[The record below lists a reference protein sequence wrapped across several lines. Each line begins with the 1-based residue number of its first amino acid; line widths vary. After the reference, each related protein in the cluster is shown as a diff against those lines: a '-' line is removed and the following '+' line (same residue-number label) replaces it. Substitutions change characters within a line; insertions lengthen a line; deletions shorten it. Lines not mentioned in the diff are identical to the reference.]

1 MLLVDAATVQRA
13 QEWSRRDPNET
24 TAAYV
29 QNLIQTVQVK
39 SEESSSQSAQAEAT
53 AAAAAAASSELK
65 SLFPDDSQRISFG
78 TAGLRSAMKP
88 GPTGMNDLVV
98 LQTAQ
103 GLARYCLQQQ
113 QQQQQQQ
120 QLQKPSVVVGYD
132 HRSNTSM
139 QLSSLSFAL
148 LTALVF
154 IEAGFDCFL
163 LDGFVATPL
172 VPYALGQTKNCAAGI
187 MITASHNP
195 KQDAGYKVY
204 WNDGCQIR
212 SPLDQEIAQ
221 TILEPANL
229 EPWVDYREQ
238 LRTRRAQYGN
248 AVDVDVDPCLGLSRP
263 KETQEMIASYF
274 SAIQASGLVSGRA
287 AQLLL
292 SRNTNGHWKPPAFVY
307 TAMHGVGYPFA
318 LQSFEIFGMEPFHS
332 VPTQQEPDPAFSTVP
347 FPNPEEKG
355 AMDAA
360 KAHAVSKGCDVVLA
374 NDPDADRL
382 AVAEKSR
389 VTGEWTTF
397 TGDEIGTM
405 LGHWLWQQ
413 QQQRDA
419 DADATATTTTTTTKP
434 PLAMCASTV
443 SSKMLAEI
451 ARVEGFHF
459 EDTLTG
465 FKWIGSRAAELNRS
479 GQYRS
484 IFCYEEAIG
493 FCCGDVIFD
502 KDGIS
507 ALGVFADLAVSVY
520 CTKHMQL
527 QDHMQSL
534 YDKYGEFVSRNGYFF
549 MNDPIVVSIIMGQM
563 TSQGTFSE
571 LLTERAVGAYKVA
584 SFRYLGEPGYDSTTA
599 DKKPT
604 LPTSKSSPMITIRF
618 ENGCV
623 AQFRASGTEP
633 KFKYYIE
640 YKGQPGVSRDKVTE
654 DLTIM
659 SDMLIETLL
668 EPDKHGLVRP

>member
-1 MLLVDAATVQRA
+1 MLLVDAVTVQRA

-29 QNLIQTVQVK
+29 ENLIQAVQVEVSV
-39 SEESSSQSAQAEAT
+39 SEEPSSQSVQAEAT
-53 AAAAAAASSELK
+53 TAAAASSELNA
-65 SLFPDDSQRISFG
+65 LFPDDSQRISFG

-113 QQQQQQQ
+113 PQQPQQQQR
-120 QLQKPSVVVGYD
+120 QKPSVVVGYD
-132 HRSNTSM
+132 HRSNTAM

-172 VPYALGQTKNCAAGI
+172 VPYTLSQLSNCAAGI

-204 WNDGCQIR
+204 WSDGCQIR
-212 SPLDQEIAQ
+212 SPTDQEIAQ

-229 EPWVDYREQ
+229 EPWVDYGEQ
-238 LRTRRAQYGN
+238 LRNRHTDAQY
-248 AVDVDVDPCLGLSRP
+248 AADPCLGLSRP

-274 SAIQASGLVSGRA
+274 RAIQASGLVSGRT
-287 AQLLL
+287 AQLL
-292 SRNTNGHWKPPAFVY
+292 SQSSNNNNDDKSWKPPAFCY

-318 LQSFEIFGMEPFHS
+318 VKSFEIFGFAPFQS
-332 VPTQQEPDPAFSTVP
+332 VPTQQDPDAAFPTVP

-360 KAHAVSKGCDVVLA
+360 KAHAVSTGCDVVLA

-382 AVAEKSR
+382 AVAEKNR

-413 QQQRDA
+413 QQQQQQDV
-419 DADATATTTTTTTKP
+419 TSSTTTL

-451 ARVEGFHF
+451 AHVEGFHF

-507 ALGVFADLAVSVY
+507 ALGVFADLAMSVY
-520 CTKHMQL
+520 CTKNMQL

-549 MNDPIVVSIIMGQM
+549 MNDPSVVSIIMDQM
-563 TSQGTFSE
+563 TSQGTFSQ
-571 LLTERAVGAYKVA
+571 LLTEMAVGPYKVE

-599 DKKPT
+599 DKNPT
-604 LPTSKSSPMITIRF
+604 LPTSKSSPMMTIRF

-640 YKGQPGVSRDKVTE
+640 YKGQPGVSRARVTE
-654 DLTIM
+654 DLAIM
-659 SDMLIETLL
+659 SDFLIETLL
-668 EPDKHGLVRP
+668 QPDQHGLVRPQ

>member
-1 MLLVDAATVQRA
+1 MLVDAETVQRA
-13 QEWSRRDPNET
+13 QEWSRKDPNET
-24 TAAYV
+24 TASYV
-29 QNLIQTVQVK
+29 QNLIQT
-39 SEESSSQSAQAEAT
+39 S
-53 AAAAAAASSELK
+53 AASAESASELK
-65 SLFPDDSQRISFG
+65 ALFPQGQRIGFG

-88 GPTGMNDLVV
+88 GPLGMNDLVV

-103 GLARYCLQQQ
+103 GLARYIKQQVLPEQQQ
-113 QQQQQQQ
+113 D
-120 QLQKPSVVVGYD
+120 QKPSVVVGYD
-132 HRSNTSM
+132 HRENSVMN
-139 QLSSLSFAL
+139 LSSLSFAV

-172 VPYALGQTKNCAAGI
+172 VPYTLTQIKDCTCGI

-204 WNDGCQIR
+204 WSDGCQIR
-212 SPLDQEIAQ
+212 SPLDKEIANS
-221 TILEPANL
+221 ILQPSNL
-229 EPWVDYREQ
+229 QPWVDYRQ
-238 LRTRRAQYGN
+238 VLRDLS
-248 AVDVDVDPCLGLSRP
+248 AVNDASVDPCLGLGRP
-263 KETQEMIASYF
+263 EQTKEMIASYF
-274 SAIQASGLVSGRA
+274 QAIQDSGLVRGQAKLTQS
-287 AQLLL
+287 
-292 SRNTNGHWKPPAFVY
+292 NKDWKPPSFCY
-307 TAMHGVGYPFA
+307 TAMHGVGHRFA
-318 LQSFEIFGMEPFHS
+318 RQAFETFGIDAPFHS
-332 VPTQQEPDPAFSTVP
+332 VPTQQEPDPAFPTVP

-355 AMDAA
+355 ALDAA
-360 KAHAVSKGCDVVLA
+360 KAHAVVTCSDVVLA

-389 VTGEWTTF
+389 LTGEWTTF

-413 QQQRDA
+413 DIDKQQHAATGVA
-419 DADATATTTTTTTKP
+419 DTP
-434 PLAMCASTV
+434 PQLPLAMCASTV

-451 ARVEGFHF
+451 ARVEGFYF

-465 FKWIGSRAAELNRS
+465 FKWIGSRAAELHRS
-479 GQYRS
+479 GKYRS

-493 FCCGDVIFD
+493 FCCGNLVFD

-507 ALGVFADLAVSVY
+507 ALGVFCDLTMSVY
-520 CTKHMQL
+520 NSGKSL
-527 QDHMQSL
+527 KDHMQSL
-534 YDKYGEFVSRNGYFF
+534 YDKYGEFVSQNGYFF
-549 MNDPIVVSIIMGQM
+549 LKDPSVVATIMDKM
-563 TSQGTFSE
+563 TTQGTFSQ
-571 LLTERAVGAYKVA
+571 LATVGPYKVE

-604 LPTSKSSPMITIRF
+604 LPTDKASPMMTIRF

-640 YKGQPGVSRDKVTE
+640 LKGKPGVSREVVTE
-654 DLTIM
+654 DLAIM
-659 SDMLIETLL
+659 SAILLETLL
-668 EPDKHGLVRP
+668 QPEKHGLVSKL

>member
-1 MLLVDAATVQRA
+1 
-13 QEWSRRDPNET
+13 
-24 TAAYV
+24 
-29 QNLIQTVQVK
+29 
-39 SEESSSQSAQAEAT
+39 
-53 AAAAAAASSELK
+53 
-65 SLFPDDSQRISFG
+65 
-78 TAGLRSAMKP
+78 
-88 GPTGMNDLVV
+88 
-98 LQTAQ
+98 
-103 GLARYCLQQQ
+103 
-113 QQQQQQQ
+113 
-120 QLQKPSVVVGYD
+120 
-132 HRSNTSM
+132 
-139 QLSSLSFAL
+139 
-148 LTALVF
+148 
-154 IEAGFDCFL
+154 L

-172 VPYALGQTKNCAAGI
+172 VPYTLSQTKNCVAGI

-204 WNDGCQIR
+204 WSDGCQIR
-212 SPLDQEIAQ
+212 SPTDQEIAAA
-221 TILEPANL
+221 ILEPSNL
-229 EPWVDYREQ
+229 EPWIDYGAQ
-238 LRTRRAQYGN
+238 LRSRRRQQRCAGAEADADANADAAQHV
-248 AVDVDVDPCLGLSRP
+248 ADPCLGLSRP
-263 KETQEMIASYF
+263 KETQDMIASYF
-274 SAIQASGLVSGRA
+274 RAIQASGLVSGRVTTTTTTEVCSGDGDGDGDDWK
-287 AQLLL
+287 Q
-292 SRNTNGHWKPPAFVY
+292 RQKQKPPTFCY

-318 LQSFEIFGMEPFHS
+318 RQSFEIFGFEPFHS
-332 VPTQQEPDPAFSTVP
+332 VPAQQEPDATFPTVP

-355 AMDAA
+355 AMDLA
-360 KAHAVSKGCDVVLA
+360 KAHAVATGCDVVLA

-382 AVAEKSR
+382 AVAERNR
-389 VTGEWTTF
+389 VTGEWTNF

-413 QQQRDA
+413 QQQADA
-419 DADATATTTTTTTKP
+419 DADAEVDANVNTASATKKL

-507 ALGVFADLAVSVY
+507 ALGVFADLAMSVY
-520 CTKHMQL
+520 GSTNQQHMQL

-549 MNDPIVVSIIMGQM
+549 INDPSVVTVIFDQM
-563 TSQGTFSE
+563 TSQGTFSQ
-571 LLTERAVGAYKVA
+571 LLTDMAVESYKVE

-604 LPTSKSSPMITIRF
+604 LPTSKSSPMMTIRF

-640 YKGQPGVSRDKVTE
+640 YKGQPGVSREKVTE

-659 SDMLIETLL
+659 SDVLIETLL
-668 EPDKHGLVRP
+668 QPDKHGLVRP

>member
-1 MLLVDAATVQRA
+1 MQLVDATIVQRA

-29 QNLIQTVQVK
+29 QNLIQAVQDKDSVSDEVS
-39 SEESSSQSAQAEAT
+39 SESAQAAE
-53 AAAAAAASSELK
+53 AAAYVASFELK
-65 SLFPDDSQRISFG
+65 SLFPDESQRISFG

-113 QQQQQQQ
+113 SQQQQEQQ
-120 QLQKPSVVVGYD
+120 QKPSVVVGYD
-132 HRSNTSM
+132 HRSNAAM

-172 VPYALGQTKNCAAGI
+172 VPYTLSQLSNCAAGI

-204 WNDGCQIR
+204 WSDGCQIR
-212 SPLDQEIAQ
+212 SPTDQEIAAS
-221 TILEPANL
+221 ILEPANL
-229 EPWVDYREQ
+229 EPWVDYGEQ
-238 LRTRRAQYGN
+238 LRNRRDQYPT
-248 AVDVDVDPCLGLSRP
+248 ADIAADPCLGLSRP
-263 KETQEMIASYF
+263 KETQDMIDSYF
-274 SAIQASGLVSGRA
+274 RAIQASGLVSGQKWA
-287 AQLLL
+287 TQQND
-292 SRNTNGHWKPPAFVY
+292 SDNWKPPTFCY

-318 LQSFEIFGMEPFHS
+318 RKSFEIFGFEPFHS
-332 VPTQQEPDPAFSTVP
+332 VPTQQEPDAAFPTVP

-360 KAHAVSKGCDVVLA
+360 KAHAFATGCDVVLA

-382 AVAEKSR
+382 AVAERNR
-389 VTGEWTTF
+389 VTGEWTNF

-413 QQQRDA
+413 QQQQQDA
-419 DADATATTTTTTTKP
+419 DADATSTETKL

-507 ALGVFADLAVSVY
+507 ALGVFADLAMSVY
-520 CTKHMQL
+520 CTKNMQL

-549 MNDPIVVSIIMGQM
+549 MNDSSVVSIIMDQM
-563 TSQGTFSE
+563 TSQGTFSQ
-571 LLTERAVGAYKVA
+571 LLKDMAVGSYKVE

-599 DKKPT
+599 DNKPT
-604 LPTSKSSPMITIRF
+604 LPTSKSSPMMTIRF

-640 YKGQPGVSRDKVTE
+640 YKGQPGVSREKVTE

-659 SDMLIETLL
+659 SDFLIETLL
-668 EPDKHGLVRP
+668 QPDQHGLVRP